1 MIRPALR
8 DIEVYLCIE
17 PVDFRKQIN
26 GLPLWVESA
35 MSLDPLSQAVFAF
48 TNRRRDRV
56 KLLTWEG
63 NGYVMWQKRLE
74 VDRFHWPRADESVV
88 TLTGQELNFLLDGLD
103 LRFFRPHRALHYE
116 VA

>member
-26 GLPLWVESA
+26 GLSLWVESA

-48 TNRRRDRV
+48 TNRC
-56 KLLTWEG
+56 L
-63 NGYVMWQKRLE
+63 
-74 VDRFHWPRADESVV
+74 PR
-88 TLTGQELNFLLDGLD
+88 
-103 LRFFRPHRALHYE
+103 
-116 VA
+116 

>member
-8 DIEVYLCIE
+8 DIDVYLCIE

-26 GLPLWVESA
+26 GLAQWVESA
-35 MSLDPLSQAVFAF
+35 MGLDPLSSAVFAF

-56 KLLTWEG
+56 KLLTWET

-74 VDRFHWPRADESVV
+74 VDRFHWPKTEETVI
-88 TLTGQELNFLLDGLD
+88 TLSTQELNFLLDGLD
-103 LRFFRPHRALHYE
+103 LRFWRPHEALHYE

>member
-26 GLPLWVESA
+26 GLSLWVESA